1 METTVKIPNREI
13 ALAAFDRL
21 RREKRKD
28 AALRLAGCMLR
39 GTYIS
44 LGIGDTDWEI
54 DTALHKCGGEPK
66 TGYGQRNMKGSRK
79 RTNDKGAAE
88 RSLFSFIN
96 DMYGKQNPAVHR

>member
-1 METTVKIPNREI
+1 
-13 ALAAFDRL
+13 
-21 RREKRKD
+21 
-28 AALRLAGCMLR
+28 MLR

-66 TGYGQRNMKGSRK
+66 PDTVIWHISTSTARRKWKQRNMKGSRK

>member
-54 DTALHKCGGEPK
+54 DTALHK
-66 TGYGQRNMKGSRK
+66 RNMKGSRK

-96 DMYGKQNPAVHR
+96 DMYGK